1 MDTVTD
7 GKVGLPCLLNPWQWR
22 ENSLRKPSSARCFNM
37 RRRLPLCWMNGRWRR
52 LLPCR
57 ISLRIAAGNI
67 WCNIPPLC
75 HILYIEESDFF
86 EKWQE
91 RAGLFYEAT
100 DRLYTVLDGSGH
112 SCRPAAAQ
120 RCHAVDPDDTFFH
133 YRIWV
138 IRMLNAGTKKGRSI
152 NRPFSPHSCLE
163 IRRGDLSSLYFAGL
177 QAGSTY
183 VHSLSCSVHLHSY
196 RLYVGFPHL
205 VSFSIRMAHCMSEV
219 GTFLTDSAFCHDCTS
234 LKPD

>member
-91 RAGLFYEAT
+91 RAGLFLWGDWSAIHC
-100 DRLYTVLDGSGH
+100 SGRQWAFL
-112 SCRPAAAQ
+112 SACCCPA
-120 RCHAVDPDDTFFH
+120 
-133 YRIWV
+133 
-138 IRMLNAGTKKGRSI
+138 
-152 NRPFSPHSCLE
+152 
-163 IRRGDLSSLYFAGL
+163 
-177 QAGSTY
+177 
-183 VHSLSCSVHLHSY
+183 LSCSGSWWYFFSLSDMSY
-196 RLYVGFPHL
+196 SDVKCRHKKRTINQSSFFAAFMFGNQKRRLKLSLLCRTSGRKYIRT
-205 VSFSIRMAHCMSEV
+205 FSELLRSPSLLQTLRWIS
-219 GTFLTDSAFCHDCTS
+219 TS
-234 LKPD
+234 C